1 MNEINSNETSQPTSY
16 ESYRAS
22 RVGGADGGA
31 PSGAAA
37 GAQHPAPADVNQL
50 LNDKNSAYWRADH
63 PQHHA
68 AVARVSEYFQAAH
81 PEAAPAST
89 DIAAPEVVAN
99 VQELRMRVGV
109 DYQLPRQLEQH
120 WSKGAEADVL
130 AFAIRENIPG
140 HAMSRVLQFYVDRAV
155 LSGTGTVTDADI
167 AEFERDAPS
176 WGLTPAQ
183 AQKLIEWERAWS
195 GRR

>member
-1 MNEINSNETSQPTSY
+1 MSEINGNAANQPTSY
-16 ESYRAS
+16 EEFRGQ
-22 RVGGADGGA
+22 RVGGGDPGALNGA
-31 PSGAAA
+31 P
-37 GAQHPAPADVNQL
+37 AQQAAPADVNQL

-81 PEAAPAST
+81 PAPAPGGA

-140 HAMSRVLQFYVDRAV
+140 AAMSRAIQFYIDRAV
-155 LSGTGTVTDADI
+155 LSGRGTVTDADL

-183 AQKLIEWERAWS
+183 VQKLIEWERAWS